1 MSPSASVQVI
11 VPAWSASSLP
21 ELVSAEQTGASLTEV
36 TVIDRVT
43 VFELAEPSLAR
54 NVKLSEP
61 WKSGS
66 GM

>member
-1 MSPSASVQVI
+1 MHVI
-11 VPAWSASSLP
+11 VPDWSASSLP

-61 WKSGS
+61 LKFASGV
-66 GM
+66 